1 MARPDFIEL
10 PSRDLRAAKA
20 FYAGVFGWDL
30 ADYGPQYSCTTT
42 GDVDVG
48 LQADPAQATP
58 GPLVV
63 IQVPD
68 VLAAEA
74 AVTAAGG
81 TVTRPAFDFP
91 GGRRFH
97 FRDPNGNELAAW
109 QPV

>member
-10 PSRDLRAAKA
+10 PSRDLPAAKA
-20 FYAGVFGWDL
+20 FYAQAFGWDL
-30 ADYGPQYSCTTT
+30 ADFGPAYSCTTT

-48 LQADPAQATP
+48 LQGDLAQATP

-68 VLAAEA
+68 LGVAEA
-74 AVTAAGG
+74 AVIAAGG
-81 TVTRPAFDFP
+81 TVTRAPFGFP

-109 QPV
+109 QPA